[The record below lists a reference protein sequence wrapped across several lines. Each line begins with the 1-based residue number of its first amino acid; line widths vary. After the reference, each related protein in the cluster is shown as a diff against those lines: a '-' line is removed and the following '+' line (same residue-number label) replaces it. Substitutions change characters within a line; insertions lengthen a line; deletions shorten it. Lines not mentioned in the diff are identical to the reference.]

1 MRRLTA
7 VAAIV
12 ALGLAGCGEDSD
24 EQTTT
29 GAETTPTEPSGQ
41 PVAELTI
48 TEKEFSLDPA
58 SPTVAE
64 EGVVEFRVENAGT
77 IDHALEV
84 EAPSG
89 EVETESIPAG
99 ESATLKAELTAGE
112 VTMYCPIGDHRE
124 RGMEGTVKVASGGGS
139 AEPPPGGGGGSAQP
153 PPGSGGGSTDPS
165 PGVGGGSADPSP
177 GGRDGSGRPSPE
189 GGGSSGSDPTMPY

>member
-1 MRRLTA
+1 MRRLMA

-12 ALGLAGCGEDSD
+12 ALVLAGCGEDND
-24 EQTTT
+24 EQPTT
-29 GAETTPTEPSGQ
+29 GAETTPTEPSGE
-41 PVAELTI
+41 PVAQVTI

-89 EVETESIPAG
+89 EVETEAIPAG

-139 AEPPPGGGGGSAQP
+139 AEPPPGSGGAGSSEP
-153 PPGSGGGSTDPS
+153 PHGSGGGSP
-165 PGVGGGSADPSP
+165 P
-177 GGRDGSGRPSPE
+177 GGRDGSGRPSPQ
-189 GGGSSGSDPTMPY
+189 GGGSSGSDPGMPY